1 MNNPRSDRQFRRPR
15 TVVPVKDEA
24 LFLDNLAVIEGAVAQ
39 VCRRHHL
46 TAAEADDFAA
56 EVRLHFIERQYE
68 PLRRF
73 EGRSSLRTY
82 LIVCVQHLFLDYQN
96 RLWGKWRPSAEARRL
111 GRIGVLIERLVTR
124 DGWTFDQVCNQ
135 LRINHNIEVDDALR
149 RLFVKIAERGPG
161 RHFVAD
167 VEADAIPSDEWAPDI
182 HVLRGEQEFRAKRI
196 QAALDRVRQSLT
208 PDEQLILRMRFDDA
222 VAVADIAR
230 ALHLN
235 QKRLYRTIDHLL
247 SRLREGLEAEG
258 IARDEVAALLDAGML
273 ADVER
278 IEGQARDAAGPPQ
291 PAERTRIA
299 WRRQ

>member
-1 MNNPRSDRQFRRPR
+1 
-15 TVVPVKDEA
+15 
-24 LFLDNLAVIEGAVAQ
+24 
-39 VCRRHHL
+39 
-46 TAAEADDFAA
+46 
-56 EVRLHFIERQYE
+56 
-68 PLRRF
+68 
-73 EGRSSLRTY
+73 
-82 LIVCVQHLFLDYQN
+82 
-96 RLWGKWRPSAEARRL
+96 
-111 GRIGVLIERLVTR
+111 
-124 DGWTFDQVCNQ
+124 
-135 LRINHNIEVDDALR
+135 
-149 RLFVKIAERGPG
+149 
-161 RHFVAD
+161 
-167 VEADAIPSDEWAPDI
+167 
-182 HVLRGEQEFRAKRI
+182 
-196 QAALDRVRQSLT
+196 ALDRVRQSLT

-291 PAERTRIA
+291 PAERTRIP